1 VPSTFGQPS
10 TRRPEQTEYPEVS
23 MIRTVRSPLPILA
36 LVAVLG
42 ASACSTGVGSNPT
55 TPAVE
60 PSAVASSPASSGP
73 ATGDLLGPPDA
84 TPLAQPPAEPA
95 SDGTTATISTELGD
109 IVIQLYTDSAPV
121 ATQNFINLAEA
132 GYYDGVIFH
141 RLVPGFVIQGGD
153 PTGTGTGG
161 PGYTIP
167 DEPVVGQYGRGTVAM
182 ARKQAP
188 DSQGSQFFIV
198 LDDAAEQALESFRTY
213 VIFGEVTEGMDV
225 ADAIAATPNAG
236 QQGGNQALEPVAM
249 DSVTISR
256 P

>member
-1 VPSTFGQPS
+1 
-10 TRRPEQTEYPEVS
+10 

-55 TPAVE
+55 TPAAE
-60 PSAVASSPASSGP
+60 PSAVASDTSSQRP
-73 ATGDLLGPPDA
+73 LGPPEA

-121 ATQNFINLAEA
+121 ATENFINLAEA
-132 GYYDGVIFH
+132 RYYDGVIFH

-198 LDDAAEQALESFRTY
+198 LDDAAEQALESLRTY

-225 ADAIAATPNAG
+225 VDAIAATPNAG

-249 DSVTISR
+249 DSVTVSR